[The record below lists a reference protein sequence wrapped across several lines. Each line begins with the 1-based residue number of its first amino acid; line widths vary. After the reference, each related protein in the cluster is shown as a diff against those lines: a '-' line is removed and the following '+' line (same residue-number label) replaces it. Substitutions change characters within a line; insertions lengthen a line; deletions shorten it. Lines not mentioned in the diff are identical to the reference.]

1 MLTKIDA
8 KNALDKI
15 ISKSRVHFYKPIQI
29 AEILYKI
36 RTEKNIN
43 PLNLEEYRNES
54 KHWRDEMTIQ
64 LLGRRCTSSA
74 RFQDDLFNENAIPPK
89 ILKILSNENIKN
101 SGAVEAYIY
110 KKFTGKHHQLINALN
125 YCQISTKENFSV
137 EEFINS
143 FWNEPGLRRSLDKIY
158 EIVVYALFSVLS
170 ELLQIKIEIS
180 IDEKNFDILSEFE
193 DFSKKVMN
201 LDILKPVY
209 IQDAKIF
216 RVGATNAADRGLDMY
231 SNFGVAIQ
239 IKHLSL
245 DENLA
250 EDIVGN
256 ISSDKIIIVCKDAE
270 QKIIVALLNQI
281 GWRSKIQ
288 SIVTEQNLIDWYE
301 KALRGKFSKN
311 IGDKLLENLRLE
323 ISEEFPAVAELPEI
337 LSSRH
342 YEKISEDKFWV
353 VDWKG

>member
-1 MLTKIDA
+1 MTKIDA

-36 RTEKNIN
+36 RSEKNIN

-54 KHWRDEMTIQ
+54 KKWRDEITIQ
-64 LLGRRCTSSA
+64 LLGRKCTSSA
-74 RFQDDLFNENAIPPK
+74 RFQDDLFNENAIPPQ
-89 ILKILSNENIKN
+89 ILKILSDENIKN
-101 SGAVEAYIY
+101 FGAVEAYIY
-110 KKFTGKHHQLINALN
+110 KKFTGKHNQLENALN
-125 YCQISTKENFSV
+125 YCKNSTKENFSV
-137 EEFINS
+137 EKFINS
-143 FWNEPGLRRSLDKIY
+143 FWTEPGLRRSIDKIY
-158 EIVVYALFSVLS
+158 EIVVYKLFSVLS
-170 ELLQIKIEIS
+170 ELLQVKIEIS
-180 IDEKNFDILSEFE
+180 IEEKNFYILSEFE

-201 LDILKPVY
+201 LDILNPIY

-216 RVGATNAADRGLDMY
+216 RVGVTNAADRGLDMY

-245 DENLA
+245 DGNLA

-270 QKIIVALLNQI
+270 QKIILSLLNQI

-288 SIVTEQNLIDWYE
+288 SIITEKNLIVWYE
-301 KALRGKFSKN
+301 KALRGKFSKI
-311 IGDKLLENLRLE
+311 IGNKLIENLCVE
-323 ISEEFPAVAELPEI
+323 IAEEFPSVAELPEI
-337 LSSRH
+337 LKARH
-342 YEKISEDKFWV
+342 YEEIFNDFW
-353 VDWKG
+353 K

>member
-43 PLNLEEYRNES
+43 PLNLESYRNES
-54 KHWRDEMTIQ
+54 KHWRDEITIQ
-64 LLGRRCTSSA
+64 LLGRKCTSSA
-74 RFQDDLFNENAIPPK
+74 RFQDDLFNENAIPPQ
-89 ILKILSNENIKN
+89 ILKILSDENIKN
-101 SGAVEAYIY
+101 FGAVEAYIY
-110 KKFTGKHHQLINALN
+110 KKFTGKHNQLANALN
-125 YCQISTKENFSV
+125 YCKNSTKENFSV
-137 EEFINS
+137 EKFINL
-143 FWNEPGLRRSLDKIY
+143 FWNEPGLRRSIDKIY
-158 EIVVYALFSVLS
+158 EIIVYALFSALT
-170 ELLQIKIEIS
+170 EILQIKIEIS
-180 IDEKNFDILSEFE
+180 IAEKNFEVLNEFE

-201 LDILKPVY
+201 LDIENPVY
-209 IQDAKIF
+209 VQDAKIF
-216 RVGATNAADRGLDMY
+216 RVGVTNAADRGLDMY

-256 ISSDKIIIVCKDAE
+256 VSSDRIIIVCKDAE
-270 QKIIVALLNQI
+270 QKIILSLLNQI

-288 SIVTEQNLIDWYE
+288 SIVTEKNLIDWYE
-301 KALRGKFSKN
+301 KALRGKFSKI
-311 IGDKLLENLRLE
+311 IGDKLLENLCNE
-323 ISEEFPAVAELPEI
+323 IAEEFPSVAELPEI

-342 YEKISEDKFWV
+342 YEKIFNDFW
-353 VDWKG
+353 K

>member
-43 PLNLEEYRNES
+43 PLNLESYRNES
-54 KHWRDEMTIQ
+54 KHWRDEITIQ
-64 LLGRRCTSSA
+64 LLGRKCTSSA
-74 RFQDDLFNENAIPPK
+74 RFQDDLFNENAIPPQ
-89 ILKILSNENIKN
+89 ILKILSDENIKN
-101 SGAVEAYIY
+101 FGAVEAYIY
-110 KKFTGKHHQLINALN
+110 KKFTGKHNQLANALN
-125 YCQISTKENFSV
+125 YCKNSTKENFSV
-137 EEFINS
+137 EKFINL
-143 FWNEPGLRRSLDKIY
+143 FWNEPGLRRSIDKIY
-158 EIVVYALFSVLS
+158 EIIVYALFSVLT
-170 ELLQIKIEIS
+170 EILQIKIEIS
-180 IDEKNFDILSEFE
+180 IAEKNFEVLNEFE

-201 LDILKPVY
+201 LDIENPVY

-216 RVGATNAADRGLDMY
+216 RVGVTNAADRGLDMY

-256 ISSDKIIIVCKDAE
+256 VSSDRIIIVCKDAE
-270 QKIIVALLNQI
+270 QKIILSLLNQI

-288 SIVTEQNLIDWYE
+288 SIVTEKNLIDWYE
-301 KALRGKFSKN
+301 KALRGKFSKI
-311 IGDKLLENLRLE
+311 IGDKLLENLCNE
-323 ISEEFPAVAELPEI
+323 IAEEFPSVAELPEI

-342 YEKISEDKFWV
+342 YEKIFNDFW
-353 VDWKG
+353 K

>member
-1 MLTKIDA
+1 MTKIDA

-36 RTEKNIN
+36 RTEKNTN

-54 KHWRDEMTIQ
+54 KKWRDEITIQ
-64 LLGRRCTSSA
+64 LLGRKCTSSA

-89 ILKILSNENIKN
+89 ILKILSDENLKT

-110 KKFTGKHHQLINALN
+110 KKFTGNHNQLENALN
-125 YCQISTKENFSV
+125 YCKNSTKENFSV
-137 EEFINS
+137 EKFINS
-143 FWNEPGLRRSLDKIY
+143 FWNEPGLRRSIDKIY

-170 ELLQIKIEIS
+170 ELLQVKIEIS
-180 IDEKNFDILSEFE
+180 IEEKNFYILSEFE

-201 LDILKPVY
+201 LDILNPIY

-216 RVGATNAADRGLDMY
+216 RVGVANAADRGLDMY

-256 ISSDKIIIVCKDAE
+256 ISSDKIIIVCKDVE
-270 QKIIVALLNQI
+270 QKIILSLLNQI
-281 GWRSKIQ
+281 GWKSKIQ
-288 SIVTEQNLIDWYE
+288 SIVTEKNLIDWYE
-301 KALRGKFSKN
+301 KALRGKFSKI
-311 IGDKLLENLRLE
+311 IGNKLIENLCNE
-323 ISEEFPAVAELPEI
+323 IEEEFPAVAELPEI

-342 YEKISEDKFWV
+342 YEKISDSFW
-353 VDWKG
+353 K

>member
-1 MLTKIDA
+1 MTKIDA

-29 AEILYKI
+29 AEILYKV

-43 PLNLEEYRNES
+43 PLDLESYRNES
-54 KHWRDEMTIQ
+54 KKWRDEITIQ
-64 LLGRRCTSSA
+64 LLGRKCTSSA
-74 RFQDDLFNENAIPPK
+74 RFQDDLFNENAIPPQ
-89 ILKILSNENIKN
+89 ILKILSDENLKTF
-101 SGAVEAYIY
+101 GTVEAYIY
-110 KKFTGKHHQLINALN
+110 KKFTGKHNQLENALN
-125 YCQISTKENFSV
+125 YCKNSTKENFSV
-137 EEFINS
+137 EKFINS
-143 FWNEPGLRRSLDKIY
+143 FWTEPGLRRSIDKIY

-170 ELLQIKIEIS
+170 ELLQVKIEIS
-180 IDEKNFDILSEFE
+180 IEEKNFYILSEFE
-193 DFSKKVMN
+193 DFSKKVMH
-201 LDILKPVY
+201 LDILNPIY

-216 RVGATNAADRGLDMY
+216 RVGVTNAADRGLDMY

-270 QKIIVALLNQI
+270 QKIILSLLNQI

-288 SIVTEQNLIDWYE
+288 SIITEKNLIDWYE
-301 KALRGKFSKN
+301 KALRGKFSKI
-311 IGDKLLENLRLE
+311 IGDKLIENLCVE
-323 ISEEFPAVAELPEI
+323 IAEEFPSVAELPEI
-337 LSSRH
+337 LKSRH
-342 YEKISEDKFWV
+342 YEKISDSFW
-353 VDWKG
+353 K

>member
-43 PLNLEEYRNES
+43 PLNLESYRNES
-54 KHWRDEMTIQ
+54 KKWRDEITIQ
-64 LLGRRCTSSA
+64 LLGRKCTSSA
-74 RFQDDLFNENAIPPK
+74 RFQDDLFNENAIPQQ
-89 ILKILSNENIKN
+89 ILKILSDENIKN
-101 SGAVEAYIY
+101 FGAVEAYIY
-110 KKFTGKHHQLINALN
+110 KKFTGKYNQLANALN
-125 YCQISTKENFSV
+125 YCKNSTKENFSV
-137 EEFINS
+137 EKFINL
-143 FWNEPGLRRSLDKIY
+143 FWNEPGLRRSIDKIY
-158 EIVVYALFSVLS
+158 EIIVYALFSALT
-170 ELLQIKIEIS
+170 EILQIKIEIS
-180 IDEKNFDILSEFE
+180 IAEKNFEVLNEFE

-201 LDILKPVY
+201 LDIENPVY

-216 RVGATNAADRGLDMY
+216 RVGVTNAADRGLDMY

-256 ISSDKIIIVCKDAE
+256 VSSDRIIIVCKDAE
-270 QKIIVALLNQI
+270 QKIILSLLNQI

-288 SIVTEQNLIDWYE
+288 SIVTEKNLIDWYE
-301 KALRGKFSKN
+301 KALRGKFSKI
-311 IGDKLLENLRLE
+311 IGDKLLENLCNE
-323 ISEEFPAVAELPEI
+323 ISEEFPSVAELPEI
-337 LSSRH
+337 LKARH
-342 YEKISEDKFWV
+342 YEKILDDFW
-353 VDWKG
+353 K

>member
-1 MLTKIDA
+1 MLTKTDA

-15 ISKSRVHFYKPIQI
+15 ISKSRIHFYKPIQV

-36 RTEKNIN
+36 RTEKNIT

-54 KHWRDEMTIQ
+54 KKWRDEITIQ
-64 LLGRRCTSSA
+64 LLGRKCTSSA

-89 ILKILSNENIKN
+89 ILKILSDENIKN
-101 SGAVEAYIY
+101 FGAVEAYIY
-110 KKFTGKHHQLINALN
+110 KKFAGKHSQLENALN
-125 YCQISTKENFSV
+125 YCKNSTKENFVV
-137 EEFINS
+137 EKFINA
-143 FWNEPGLRRSLDKIY
+143 FWNEPGLRRSIDKIY

-170 ELLQIKIEIS
+170 ELLQVKIEIS
-180 IDEKNFDILSEFE
+180 IEEKNFHILNEFE

-201 LDILKPVY
+201 LEILKPIY

-216 RVGATNAADRGLDMY
+216 RVGVTNAAARGLDMY

-270 QKIIVALLNQI
+270 QKIILSLLNQI

-288 SIVTEQNLIDWYE
+288 SIITEQNLIDWYE
-301 KALRGKFSKN
+301 KALRGKFSN
-311 IGDKLLENLRLE
+311 IIGDKLIENLCIE
-323 ISEEFPAVAELPEI
+323 IAEEFPSVAELPEI
-337 LSSRH
+337 LKSRR
-342 YEKISEDKFWV
+342 YEKIFNDFW
-353 VDWKG
+353 K

>member
-54 KHWRDEMTIQ
+54 KKWRDEITIQ
-64 LLGRRCTSSA
+64 LLGRKCTSSA
-74 RFQDDLFNENAIPPK
+74 RFQDDLFNENAIPPQ
-89 ILKILSNENIKN
+89 ILKILSDENLKTF
-101 SGAVEAYIY
+101 GAVEAYIY
-110 KKFTGKHHQLINALN
+110 KKFTGKHNQLENALN
-125 YCQISTKENFSV
+125 YCKNSTKENFSV
-137 EEFINS
+137 EKFINS
-143 FWNEPGLRRSLDKIY
+143 FWTEPGLRRSIDKIY

-170 ELLQIKIEIS
+170 ELLQVKIEIS
-180 IDEKNFDILSEFE
+180 IEEKNFYILSEFE

-201 LDILKPVY
+201 LDILNPIY

-216 RVGATNAADRGLDMY
+216 RVGVTNAADRVLDMY

-239 IKHLSL
+239 IKHLRL

-270 QKIIVALLNQI
+270 QKIILSLLNQI

-288 SIVTEQNLIDWYE
+288 SIITEKNLIDWYE
-301 KALRGKFSKN
+301 KALRGKFSKI
-311 IGDKLLENLRLE
+311 IGDKLIENLCVE
-323 ISEEFPAVAELPEI
+323 IAEEFPSVSELPEI
-337 LSSRH
+337 LKLRH
-342 YEKISEDKFWV
+342 YEKISDSFW
-353 VDWKG
+353 K

>member
-43 PLNLEEYRNES
+43 PLNLESYRNES
-54 KHWRDEMTIQ
+54 KKWRDEITIQ
-64 LLGRRCTSSA
+64 LLGRKCTSSA
-74 RFQDDLFNENAIPPK
+74 RFQDDLFNENAIPPQ
-89 ILKILSNENIKN
+89 ILKILSDENIKN
-101 SGAVEAYIY
+101 FGAVEAYIY
-110 KKFTGKHHQLINALN
+110 KKFTGKYNQLANALN
-125 YCQISTKENFSV
+125 YCKNSTKENFSV
-137 EEFINS
+137 EKFINL
-143 FWNEPGLRRSLDKIY
+143 FWNEPGLRRSIDKIY
-158 EIVVYALFSVLS
+158 EIIVYALFSALT
-170 ELLQIKIEIS
+170 EILQIKIEIS
-180 IDEKNFDILSEFE
+180 IAEKNFEVLNEFE

-201 LDILKPVY
+201 LDIENPVY
-209 IQDAKIF
+209 VQDAKIF
-216 RVGATNAADRGLDMY
+216 RVGVTNAADRGLDMY

-256 ISSDKIIIVCKDAE
+256 VSSDRIIIVCKDAE
-270 QKIIVALLNQI
+270 QKIILSLLNQI

-288 SIVTEQNLIDWYE
+288 SIVTEKNLIDWYE
-301 KALRGKFSKN
+301 KALRGKFSKI
-311 IGDKLLENLRLE
+311 IGDKLLENLCNE
-323 ISEEFPAVAELPEI
+323 IAEEFPSVAELPEI
-337 LSSRH
+337 LKSRH
-342 YEKISEDKFWV
+342 YEKIFNDFW
-353 VDWKG
+353 K

>member
-1 MLTKIDA
+1 MTQLDA

-54 KHWRDEMTIQ
+54 KHWRDEITIQ
-64 LLGRRCTSSA
+64 LLGRKCTSSA
-74 RFQDDLFNENAIPPK
+74 RFQDDLFNENAIPPQ
-89 ILKILSNENIKN
+89 ILKILSEENLKTF
-101 SGAVEAYIY
+101 GAVEAYIY
-110 KKFTGKHHQLINALN
+110 KKFTGKHNQLENALN
-125 YCQISTKENFSV
+125 YCKNSTKENFSV
-137 EEFINS
+137 EKFINS
-143 FWNEPGLRRSLDKIY
+143 FWIEPGLRRSIDKIY
-158 EIVVYALFSVLS
+158 EVVVYALFSVLS

-180 IDEKNFDILSEFE
+180 IDEKIFDILSEFE

-201 LDILKPVY
+201 LDILNPVY
-209 IQDAKIF
+209 VQDAKIF
-216 RVGATNAADRGLDMY
+216 RVGVTNAADRGLDMY
-231 SNFGVAIQ
+231 SNWGAAIQ

-250 EDIVGN
+250 ENIVGN
-256 ISSDKIIIVCKDAE
+256 ISSDKIIIICKDAE
-270 QKIIVALLNQI
+270 QKIILSLLTQI

-288 SIVTEQNLIDWYE
+288 SIVTEKNLIDWYE

-311 IGDKLLENLRLE
+311 IGDKLIENLCVE
-323 ISEEFPAVAELPEI
+323 IAEEFPSVADLPEI
-337 LSSRH
+337 LKSRH
-342 YEKISEDKFWV
+342 YEKISNEFW
-353 VDWKG
+353 K

>member
-1 MLTKIDA
+1 MTKIDA

-36 RTEKNIN
+36 RSEKNIN

-54 KHWRDEMTIQ
+54 KKWRDEITIQ
-64 LLGRRCTSSA
+64 LLGRKCTSSA
-74 RFQDDLFNENAIPPK
+74 RFQDDLFNENAIPPQ
-89 ILKILSNENIKN
+89 ILKILSDENLKTF
-101 SGAVEAYIY
+101 GTVEAYIY
-110 KKFTGKHHQLINALN
+110 KKFTGKHNQLENALN
-125 YCQISTKENFSV
+125 YCKNSTKENFSV
-137 EEFINS
+137 EKFINS
-143 FWNEPGLRRSLDKIY
+143 FWTEPGLRRSIDKIY

-170 ELLQIKIEIS
+170 ELLQVKIEIS
-180 IDEKNFDILSEFE
+180 IEEKNFYILSEFE
-193 DFSKKVMN
+193 DFSKKVMH
-201 LDILKPVY
+201 LDILNPIY

-216 RVGATNAADRGLDMY
+216 RVGVTNAADRGLDMY

-270 QKIIVALLNQI
+270 QKIILSLLNQI

-288 SIVTEQNLIDWYE
+288 SIITEKNLIDWYE
-301 KALRGKFSKN
+301 KALRGKFSKI
-311 IGDKLLENLRLE
+311 IGDKLIENLCVE
-323 ISEEFPAVAELPEI
+323 IAEEFPSVAELPEI
-337 LSSRH
+337 LKSRH
-342 YEKISEDKFWV
+342 YEKISDSFW
-353 VDWKG
+353 K